1 VEPFTRESAGSAGD
15 TSAGDTW
22 SFGRFRLIP
31 ARQLLLRD
39 GVPVRIG
46 SRALDI
52 LTILVRRGGELIDKN
67 ELIAAVWPDTF
78 VDESNLKVNV
88 CSLRRSLGDT
98 QKPPQYIATVA
109 GRGYRFVAPV
119 QVGPAQA
126 GVVRVGIE
134 AGFADLVPPRD
145 IVGREREFADILA
158 ALRGKPHA
166 IVVVGRG
173 DGMVPSLVRPL
184 T

>member
-1 VEPFTRESAGSAGD
+1 VEPSTKASAGD
-15 TSAGDTW
+15 SWT
-22 SFGRFRLIP
+22 FGPFRLIP

-46 SRALDI
+46 SRALE
-52 LTILVRRGGELIDKN
+52 ILVVLARRNGELIAKH

-88 CSLRRSLGDT
+88 CLLRHALGDT
-98 QKPPQYIATVA
+98 QKQPNYIATVP

-119 QVGPAQA
+119 LRIVLVSQVDTTE
-126 GVVRVGIE
+126 IW
-134 AGFADLVPPRD
+134 
-145 IVGREREFADILA
+145 
-158 ALRGKPHA
+158 
-166 IVVVGRG
+166 
-173 DGMVPSLVRPL
+173 

>member
-1 VEPFTRESAGSAGD
+1 MTTASAGE
-15 TSAGDTW
+15 TLT
-22 SFGRFRLIP
+22 FGRFRLIP
-31 ARQLLLRD
+31 ARQQLLCD

-52 LTILVRRGGELIDKN
+52 LAVLARRSGELVAKH

-88 CSLRRSLGDT
+88 CFLRHALGDT
-98 QKPPQYIATVA
+98 QKQPEFIATIP

-119 QVGPAQA
+119 SSGIAAAAAPQRAFALA
-126 GVVRVGIE
+126 GSQ
-134 AGFADLVPPRD
+134 
-145 IVGREREFADILA
+145 REIADILA
-158 ALRGKPHA
+158 ALRGSPSMPNMPHM
-166 IVVVGRG
+166 IVIGQAT
-173 DGMVPSLVRPL
+173 GMRPSLVRPL

>member
-1 VEPFTRESAGSAGD
+1 VEPSKTEFASGTLI
-15 TSAGDTW
+15 
-22 SFGRFRLIP
+22 FGRFRLIP

-52 LTILVRRGGELIDKN
+52 LTVLVRRSGELIGKN
-67 ELIAAVWPDTF
+67 ELITAVWPDTF

-88 CSLRRSLGDT
+88 CLLRRVLGDVE
-98 QKPPQYIATVA
+98 KPPLYIATVA

-119 QVGPAQA
+119 QSGSVARAPQRAIA
-126 GVVRVGIE
+126 GRQ
-134 AGFADLVPPRD
+134 
-145 IVGREREFADILA
+145 REIADILA
-158 ALRGKPHA
+158 ALRGGPHV
-166 IVVVGRG
+166 IVVGQAN
-173 DGMVPSLVRPL
+173 GMGASLVRPL

>member
-1 VEPFTRESAGSAGD
+1 MEPSKNEFAG
-15 TSAGDTW
+15 TTLT
-22 SFGRFRLIP
+22 FGRFTLIP

-52 LTILVRRGGELIDKN
+52 LTVLARRSGELIAKN

-98 QKPPQYIATVA
+98 RMPPQYIATVA

-119 QVGPAQA
+119 QIGGQ
-126 GVVRVGIE
+126 VGIQTGIAE
-134 AGFADLVPPRD
+134 RS
-145 IVGREREFADILA
+145 REREFADILA
-158 ALRGKPHA
+158 ALRGKPH
-166 IVVVGRG
+166 VVDVIGRA
-173 DGMVPSLVRPL
+173 DAMTPSLVRPL
-184 T
+184 I